1 MEYVVLKLDR
11 NYISFV
17 IEVSSICYIAF
28 CFFFNLSGVSITTD
42 EEWEMN
48 KEDFFLF
55 RPS

>member
-28 CFFFNLSGVSITTD
+28 CFFFNLSGVNITTD
-42 EEWEMN
+42 EEWEIN